1 RSFDTGNVSFTERW
15 RHVAVTYSRT
25 TGNFGSW
32 EVFLE
37 GKSLGTVE
45 NTYAPDM
52 MDAVNGRFGIG
63 AQSNHTPFDGLLDC
77 WRLSDGVLDP
87 SDFLYVR
94 FPQGTIMTIH

>member
-1 RSFDTGNVSFTERW
+1 
-15 RHVAVTYSRT
+15 
-25 TGNFGSW
+25 
-32 EVFLE
+32 
-37 GKSLGTVE
+37 
-45 NTYAPDM
+45 
-52 MDAVNGRFGIG
+52 MDALNGRFGIG